1 MRARRSV
8 FETQRRRRR
17 GSTTGGN
24 AEVLT
29 GVSYVGSWKFPR
41 DRRRLR
47 RGATL
52 VKAGRVEGLA
62 SVCRHRRRRRPRR
75 RRLSSG
81 DARLNIDRWGRGS
94 SCRRPCRRRVRRAD
108 AERLSRCWCRRCRC
122 RYRCGESFGRSLSV
136 SLQILNAQHD

>member
-1 MRARRSV
+1 ML
-8 FETQRRRRR
+8 ETQRRRRR

-62 SVCRHRRRRRPRR
+62 SVCRHRRRRRSRR
-75 RRLSSG
+75 FSLG
-81 DARLNIDRWGRGS
+81 DARSLALILTGGVEDLLAAVHGACVERMRSVRPGAGAGALDVAVAVANPSDGR
-94 SCRRPCRRRVRRAD
+94 C
-108 AERLSRCWCRRCRC
+108 LSLC
-122 RYRCGESFGRSLSV
+122 RY
-136 SLQILNAQHD
+136 